1 MQCAAITFIVS
12 FPGLGNPSFNFQG
25 EREKQA
31 DENEERNSIYLLM
44 FFWEL
49 MISAKHQYNVKN

>member
-44 FFWEL
+44 FF
-49 MISAKHQYNVKN
+49 